1 MEVAGREEQEE
12 QLPSLRQALLE
23 LLVGRASVGRQGAK
37 KQGQEGRRQMIRLRA
52 CLEQAVWEEREERE
66 EREELVGQEAC
77 LILNCEWTSTLRG
90 RLRPHACSRV
100 PSFSQHRLQQILGGG
115 GGSGGGEGGAGASPF
130 GGAPGANP
138 FAAFGA
144 GLGGGGG
151 GAGGMFGG
159 GGGGAG
165 GAAGGDTRPP
175 EERYAS
181 QLQSLR
187 DMGFHDGPAN
197 LRALLIS
204 GGSVEGAISVLLG
217 N

>member
-1 MEVAGREEQEE
+1 M
-12 QLPSLRQALLE
+12 
-23 LLVGRASVGRQGAK
+23 
-37 KQGQEGRRQMIRLRA
+37 
-52 CLEQAVWEEREERE
+52 
-66 EREELVGQEAC
+66 
-77 LILNCEWTSTLRG
+77 
-90 RLRPHACSRV
+90 
-100 PSFSQHRLQQILGGG
+100 
-115 GGSGGGEGGAGASPF
+115 
-130 GGAPGANP
+130 GANP

-144 GLGGGGG
+144 GLGGG
-151 GAGGMFGG
+151 AGMFGG

-165 GAAGGDTRPP
+165 GGVGAGPTGGDQRPP